1 MKKMNGFQN
10 TIGENIKSIRKK
22 LNISQENLANNAG
35 IKYSNLVKIENSII
49 NKPSVYTV
57 YRISKALNTTVEY
70 LIEKK

>member
-1 MKKMNGFQN
+1 MIEMSDFQN
-10 TIGENIKSIRKK
+10 TIGKNIKSIRKK
-22 LNISQENLANNAG
+22 LKISQENLASNAG

-57 YRISKALNTTVEY
+57 YRISKVLNTTVEQ

>member
-1 MKKMNGFQN
+1 MIEMNDFQN
-10 TIGENIKSIRKK
+10 TIGKNIKSIRKK
-22 LNISQENLANNAG
+22 LKISQENLASNAG

-57 YRISKALNTTVEY
+57 YRISKVLNTTVEQ